1 MKFSPTICRLAIC
14 LALLLFC
21 DESLAQIKIIPQSR
35 LDSVANPRVVG
46 ADKMLFKGGSTI
58 DFATLDEDAG
68 AWQRLLEW
76 QNKSSQTIVIT
87 HIKSSCSCLRGEF
100 EREGVRVGQSGG
112 LKITYYPKGHPG
124 AVNQRLFIYTNLSAS
139 EPTVI
144 LSVKGVV
151 KPSKNHS
158 TDYKYS
164 RGELLLRQDTL
175 YATRGKATQIKVACM
190 NSSSRDMRLSADTL
204 LSSRGIKM
212 WSEPQVLKAGEE
224 GDLIISLSAD
234 ACPIPQGVGAMAKQG
249 VEPKLPMLGDS
260 KKRDLCL
267 YISGLPLP
275 ARERMLVIKFK
286 E

>member
-1 MKFSPTICRLAIC
+1 MKFDPTICRLAIC
-14 LALLLFC
+14 MALLIFC
-21 DESLAQIKIIPQSR
+21 GECLAQIKIIPQSR

-46 ADKMLFKGGSTI
+46 ADKMLFKVGMTI

-68 AWQRLLEW
+68 AWQRVLEW

-100 EREGVRVGQSGG
+100 EREGVRVGQSGK

-124 AVNQRLFIYTNLSAS
+124 MVNQRLFIYTHLSAS

-151 KPSKNHS
+151 KPSKDHS
-158 TDYKYS
+158 ADYKYS

-175 YATRGKATQIKVACM
+175 YATRGKQTQIKVACM
-190 NSSSRDMRLSADTL
+190 NSSQRDMRLSADTL
-204 LSSRGIKM
+204 LSSKGIKM
-212 WSEPQVLKAGEE
+212 WSEPRVLKAGTE
-224 GDLIISLSAD
+224 GDLVITISSD
-234 ACPIPQGVGAMAKQG
+234 ARSVPQGVGGMAKPSA
-249 VEPKLPMLGDS
+249 EPKLPIAVRS
-260 KKRDLCL
+260 EKNDLSL
-267 YISGLPLP
+267 YISGLRLS
-275 ARERMLVIKFK
+275 ARERMLVIKLR